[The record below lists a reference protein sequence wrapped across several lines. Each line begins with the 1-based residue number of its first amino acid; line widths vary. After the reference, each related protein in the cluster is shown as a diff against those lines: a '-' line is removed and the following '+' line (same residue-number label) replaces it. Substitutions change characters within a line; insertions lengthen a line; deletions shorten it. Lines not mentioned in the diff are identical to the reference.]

1 VLNIEDTYIRRWLCG
16 LWEPLADKYYD
27 RPLKTITKVHEPMN
41 YETIYLDI
49 GVNEAKCL
57 ISERR
62 LNYRIKST
70 GSTIKYY
77 TNAGHLLA
85 TLSDSRSSEKG
96 KSKLRY
102 RTAII
107 SGHHVHART
116 TARKIRDAV
125 KDHRVS
131 SI

>member
-1 VLNIEDTYIRRWLCG
+1 MV
-16 LWEPLADKYYD
+16 
-27 RPLKTITKVHEPMN
+27 

-49 GVNEAKCL
+49 DVEEAKRL
-57 ISERR
+57 ISQRQLKCR
-62 LNYRIKST
+62 MKS
-70 GSTIKYY
+70 GGPSIKYY
-77 TNAGHLLA
+77 TNVGHLLA
-85 TLSDSRSSEKG
+85 TLSDSPRDSEKG

-131 SI
+131 SV